1 LLRIRDDLPSSLLI
15 GQTYN
20 HEHTIARMAQAC
32 GIAAITVTS
41 RQRAPLLVEAHR
53 VAMAVQAVWLIRP
66 PYERTNAAAT
76 SGRSVLH
83 EAWTRC
89 PGHLIDRVPWCCT
102 DSSSGA
108 G

>member
-1 LLRIRDDLPSSLLI
+1 MLRIRDDLPSSLLI

-20 HEHTIARMAQAC
+20 HDHTIARMAQAC